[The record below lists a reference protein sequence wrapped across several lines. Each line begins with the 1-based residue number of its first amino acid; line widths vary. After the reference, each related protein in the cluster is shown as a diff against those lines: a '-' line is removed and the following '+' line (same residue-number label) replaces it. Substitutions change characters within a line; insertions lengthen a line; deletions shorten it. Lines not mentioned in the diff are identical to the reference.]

1 MGRKAKTDPIDAL
14 MIAPRFGNPRSCL
27 CPGNQDRIAGLRGL
41 RADLLKTRNQYTNRL
56 ENCGAKVRE
65 HIERRLVGIGSE
77 IAELDAKLRDA
88 LEATL
93 EDAAKAALDQTVPGV
108 GRGRLSG
115 ARRRPR

>member
-1 MGRKAKTDPIDAL
+1 MDKTAFNAQFDLTGRVAIVTGGS
-14 MIAPRFGNPRSCL
+14 R
-27 CPGNQDRIAGLRGL
+27 
-41 RADLLKTRNQYTNRL
+41 
-56 ENCGAKVRE
+56 
-65 HIERRLVGIGSE
+65 GIGSE